1 MSDAHDP
8 SPTAGA
14 DHEPA
19 PTSAAVLTPEQA
31 RILGVMVEKERT
43 TPADY
48 PMTANSVMRA
58 CNQTTSRSPV
68 VSYGEQLVSAE
79 LTALK
84 SAGLVR
90 FVHSQSNRATKYR
103 HVLDETWQ
111 LEDDQ
116 LAVLS
121 LLMLRGPQTPG
132 ELRTRAERQHRFGS
146 PSEVEQVLTGLAGR
160 SPAMVVELERQPG
173 QKERRWAQVLT
184 GMPSDSELAALD
196 APRGGGGGR
205 RHEADEAV
213 LARVAALEA
222 EVSALRVAIEELV
235 GPIGGGGSGSEVHG
249 DTSGSGA
256 TQAD

>member
-8 SPTAGA
+8 SPTTAA
-14 DHEPA
+14 DHELV
-19 PTSAAVLTPEQA
+19 PTGAAVLTPEQA

-68 VSYGEQLVSAE
+68 VSYGEQLVSSELAE
-79 LTALK
+79 LK
-84 SAGLVR
+84 SAGLIR
-90 FVHSQSNRATKYR
+90 FVHSQSNRATKHR
-103 HVLDETWQ
+103 HVLDESWQ
-111 LEDDQ
+111 LDDEQ

-132 ELRTRAERQHRFGS
+132 ELRTRSERLHPFVS
-146 PSEVEQVLTGLAGR
+146 PSEVERVLTGLAGR

-184 GMPSDSELAALD
+184 GMPSASELAALD
-196 APRGGGGGR
+196 APRAGGGQR
-205 RHEADEAV
+205 RHDADEAV
-213 LARVAALEA
+213 LARLAALDAEVAALRT
-222 EVSALRVAIEELV
+222 ALEELV
-235 GPIGGGGSGSEVHG
+235 GPIVVGG
-249 DTSGSGA
+249 TSSA
-256 TQAD
+256 QAD